1 MVKQII
7 PKHPKNKLTLIFPYQ
22 FKFVKTRKTRQK
34 FLQSQLS
41 YKIGRISQLSDRST
55 YYSF

>member
-7 PKHPKNKLTLIFPYQ
+7 PKHPKNNLTLIFLYQ
-22 FKFVKTRKTRQK
+22 FKFVKTRKTRQQ

-41 YKIGRISQLSDRST
+41 YKIGRISQLSYRST

>member
-22 FKFVKTRKTRQK
+22 FKFVKTRQQ